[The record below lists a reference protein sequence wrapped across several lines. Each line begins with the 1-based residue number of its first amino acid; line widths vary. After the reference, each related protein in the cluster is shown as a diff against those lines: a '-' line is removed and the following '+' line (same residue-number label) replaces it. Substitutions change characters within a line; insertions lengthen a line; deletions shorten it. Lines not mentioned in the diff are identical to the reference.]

1 MPSKDTKILEP
12 NQYQKSDKVPFN
24 YLGNLHYIIEKIN
37 WCKNNSENSST
48 TKVSKHI
55 VSGFSMFTISS
66 FSGTE
71 NNPDVYGAK
80 DCINKFCESL
90 RGDTIKIIN
99 LIK

>member
-1 MPSKDTKILEP
+1 
-12 NQYQKSDKVPFN
+12 
-24 YLGNLHYIIEKIN
+24 
-37 WCKNNSENSST
+37 
-48 TKVSKHI
+48 
-55 VSGFSMFTISS
+55 MFTISS

-71 NNPDVYGAK
+71 SNPDVYGAK